1 MILKFKKHHCAIS
14 LGVSSPTVSSALACS
29 PSTRS
34 RVRFMLDKSEAAGSV
49 PGKRLGFDLLIDFF
63 ASLGGSL
70 DVSLGFFGLLL
81 IRANSDS
88 GTMSRIPKWKI
99 EKTKVKVVFRLQFHA
114 TQIPQQGWDKL
125 VISFIPIDTGKA
137 TAKTNKV
144 SVRNGICKWPD
155 PIYETT
161 RLLQHAKTKT
171 YDEKLY
177 KLLGSSRSSFLGE
190 VNINLAEFADAL
202 KPSSVSLPLTNCD
215 FGTILHITV
224 QLLTSKTGFR
234 EFEQQRELSVRGI
247 QIASGNKNYPVD
259 TEAASSEII
268 NEVAEKVE
276 YCILSHNCSKIS
288 FANKFIMGFN
298 SHLMH
303 VPTSSCVLTLNASY
317 LSVNS
322 ANPLF
327 NASMEVKRP
336 YLGMGDATP
345 VLVNLTV
352 RIKQD
357 SMRFASLE
365 QVGESNEEYEDSPGK
380 MDGSSFTS
388 ESLNAEKN
396 DLQGTHEVD
405 NFSITSADLP
415 GNEASVSQLS
425 TQERKDWTHGWSSNY
440 SVDNDL
446 TTAYGENN
454 RFKVRLEVAE
464 SACLQ
469 LKLEARSLQRITDEL
484 GAETKNLSEQIL
496 LELASGEQLSRE
508 VSLLKSEC
516 AQFRDDLEVLQ
527 SSKAMLQNLDRRAGS
542 PFLSNKN
549 CEDDLVD
556 GKPQGDFTASE
567 IHYMYHDLRVK
578 WLESLL
584 LIEAKVREI
593 QNKTRLGYRGNDVD
607 LLGSDFNLL
616 GCFISDLKEDII
628 QVKGLKRSYENNT
641 YLWGAVHCLD
651 SGIAYHKYDS
661 LMKDFETPSLRGVDR
676 FDLLTKLEDST
687 VEKENLIKKLDQM
700 QCYYESLML
709 ESEESQKQTVKE
721 LESLKNEH
729 SSCLYSTSFLQN
741 QIEKLHQEMNEQF
754 MAFSEDRNSLESQ
767 NKELERRAVAS
778 ETALNRVRWNY
789 SIAVERLQ
797 KDLQLLS
804 FQVLSMHETNENL
817 AKQTFPD
824 DDKHYDDEGSDEARI
839 YNIKDGIL
847 TRINQENYQLNI
859 SGVQTNNELREINH
873 KNSPPNGISTSVS
886 CEYSGLPLMQRQS
899 KEDVHVDGFGLYKTR
914 QHAPNFTQVNNNL
927 AADVSAETHVD
938 EFPSRLS
945 VGDAMLGIHRK
956 SLYTEVDREHMKSL
970 QRFEVLLADTEAEVL
985 EMYLLNVN
993 LKIFSDVLLG
1003 ALHDVNG
1010 GVEQMKEKEFELA
1023 QDLQHTTE
1031 MKASYALKMHKAVEY
1046 SRILMDDKAKCVSRC
1061 DDLSLKNQILEAKLQ
1076 DVSYESTILSEKVAE
1091 YEKMFVEF
1099 KTYEKMYNT
1108 CIEERDKLKNLL
1120 NNEIQQKKCLETEMR
1135 SMNSDFKLRKEEF
1148 DKESSENDKMQTCLE
1163 NILEQLGNLYAC
1175 MMSCNEQINCFVL
1188 DGISVSHQLES
1199 GNYLSVFTSLEQFQQ
1214 GATKKV
1220 LELHKENINL
1230 KEEREFFQS
1239 SQNNTEL
1246 KYDNMKQQFES
1257 DINVVTEK
1265 LLMSNFLVEKLQ
1277 VELQNAFEK
1286 LKISSDAEERTELR
1300 NKDLSS
1306 KLTTLEMKLQQAIE
1320 ENKDLVNQL
1329 ILLASI
1335 KEDLEKTQIS
1345 LTHCMEEKRTLLMSI
1360 QSMNEVSTQMENEIF
1375 SLKENLELIQREM
1388 QTEKRIRE
1396 ELDNAVKSFSAQLE
1410 EKERESLSLYEGK
1423 TEARYL
1429 QDMILDL
1436 ERTSIGY
1443 KHQLMKSEENQRSLE
1458 SENSSLKVQVME
1470 LSNQLAE
1477 LLDTSLASEIKVT
1490 FIRSHS
1496 CDRMQDFFAQ
1506 LKTVERKLEKMT
1518 LKNEDLIA
1526 SLEILVEKESQL
1538 IDENAKLSIV
1548 LQSLQSDYDIITQEK
1563 ESLINFINK
1572 NNTEFEDMKV
1582 RAATLE
1588 VDSDCQKKKY
1598 EDEICQ
1604 LKNIVICYEEEVC
1617 NLRSSRD
1624 ALEVTNMVL
1633 KSKLDE
1639 QHRKISSLEESEYQL
1654 RALQE
1659 DHNELSCKLSELILK
1674 AEEYKNLSNHLREL
1688 KDKAEAECL
1697 QAREKKENQRSS
1709 QESLRIALV
1718 KEQYKSQIQELKNQL
1733 FVSKKYAEEMLL
1745 RLQNALDEVESR
1757 KKTEVFLVKKIEE
1770 LSEKISNLECELDT
1784 VLTDRKELAKAF
1796 DRITDELECTV
1807 LNLKCCKEES
1817 LKLENSLNKCNE
1829 EKLKL
1834 EDSLKECNEERTNA
1848 RVELDLVKRLFENL
1862 ALDGS
1867 VNHKGNINSDF
1878 PAITSIEQI
1887 MQDGNFEF
1895 SSVFQELL
1903 NYTDTNLEMD
1913 ASTVNFAKFSKY
1925 ADIEVALPTVDE
1937 RSHSYLP
1944 LNSTAS
1950 KESEGALDQEA
1961 KFADNIIDIADIEEH
1976 FKEQQKLMS
1985 GIGMLQK
1992 ELEKL
1997 RNENL
2002 SSLIPLEDHQFLP
2015 SRQILE
2021 RDLSQ
2026 LDMANEQLG
2035 SIYPLFKELPESGK
2049 ALERVLAL
2057 ELEFAE
2063 ALQSKK
2069 KLDFH
2074 VQRYSLNCF
2083 CSFLKQH
2090 NNEAAVLQSFR
2101 DINELIKEMLES
2113 KTRYATVETELKEM
2127 HGRFSQLSLQFA
2139 EVEGERQKLSMT
2151 LKSRVPTRS

>member
-1 MILKFKKHHCAIS
+1 
-14 LGVSSPTVSSALACS
+14 
-29 PSTRS
+29 
-34 RVRFMLDKSEAAGSV
+34 
-49 PGKRLGFDLLIDFF
+49 
-63 ASLGGSL
+63 
-70 DVSLGFFGLLL
+70 
-81 IRANSDS
+81 
-88 GTMSRIPKWKI
+88 MSRIPKWKI
-99 EKTKVKVVFRLQFHA
+99 EKTKVKVVFRLQFDA

-177 KLLGSSRSSFLGE
+177 KLLVTMGSSRSSFLGE

-247 QIASGNKNYPVD
+247 QMASGNKNYPVD

-268 NEVAEKVE
+268 NEVAEK
-276 YCILSHNCSKIS
+276 
-288 FANKFIMGFN
+288 
-298 SHLMH
+298 
-303 VPTSSCVLTLNASY
+303 
-317 LSVNS
+317 
-322 ANPLF
+322 
-327 NASMEVKRP
+327 
-336 YLGMGDATP
+336 
-345 VLVNLTV
+345 
-352 RIKQD
+352 D
-357 SMRFASLE
+357 SMRFPSLE

-446 TTAYGENN
+446 TTTYGENN

-464 SACLQ
+464 SAFLQ

-641 YLWGAVHCLD
+641 YLCGAVHCLD
-651 SGIAYHKYDS
+651 SRIAYHKYDS
-661 LMKDFETPSLRGVDR
+661 LVKDFETPSLRGVDR

-824 DDKHYDDEGSDEARI
+824 DDKHSDDEGSDEARI

-1031 MKASYALKMHKAVEY
+1031 MKDSYALKMHKAVEY

-1099 KTYEKMYNT
+1099 KAYEKMYNT
-1108 CIEERDKLKNLL
+1108 CIEERDKFKNLL

-1175 MMSCNEQINCFVL
+1175 MMSCNEQINCSVL

-1199 GNYLSVFTSLEQFQQ
+1199 GNYLSVFTSLE

-1320 ENKDLVNQL
+1320 ENRDLVNQL

-1396 ELDNAVKSFSAQLE
+1396 ELDNAVKNFSAQLE
-1410 EKERESLSLYEGK
+1410 EKERELLSLYEGK

-1563 ESLINFINK
+1563 ESLISFINK
-1572 NNTEFEDMKV
+1572 NNTEFEDMKA

-1659 DHNELSCKLSELILK
+1659 DHNELSCKLSEMILK

-1697 QAREKKENQRSS
+1697 QAREKKNQRSS
-1709 QESLRIALV
+1709 HESLRIALV

-1757 KKTEVFLVKKIEE
+1757 KKTEVSLVKKIEE
-1770 LSEKISNLECELDT
+1770 LSEQISNLECELDT
-1784 VLTDRKELAKAF
+1784 SLTDRKELAKAF

-1817 LKLENSLNKCNE
+1817 LKLEKSLNKCNE

-1867 VNHKGNINSDF
+1867 VNHEGKINSDF

-1887 MQDGNFEF
+1887 MQDGSFEF

-1913 ASTVNFAKFSKY
+1913 ASIVNFANFSKY
-1925 ADIEVALPTVDE
+1925 ADIEVVLPTVDE
-1937 RSHSYLP
+1937 RSPSYLP

-2021 RDLSQ
+2021 RDLLQ

-2035 SIYPLFKELPESGK
+2035 NIYPLFKELPESGK

-2063 ALQSKK
+2063 TLQSKK

-2074 VQRYSLNCF
+2074 LQS
-2083 CSFLKQH
+2083 SFLKQH